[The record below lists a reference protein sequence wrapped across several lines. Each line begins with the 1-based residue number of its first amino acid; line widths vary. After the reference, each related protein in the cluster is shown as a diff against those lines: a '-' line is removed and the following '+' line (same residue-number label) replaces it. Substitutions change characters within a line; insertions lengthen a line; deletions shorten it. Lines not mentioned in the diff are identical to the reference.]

1 MFSDSTTL
9 LIYVGL
15 LFGSFIQEDAAVLT
29 GATLATTREGE
40 TIAIFITVLIG
51 LFISDIWKY
60 WVGWFAHKNERAR
73 NYAEKKHVMQ
83 VKEGVNRHL
92 LVTLLSARFIPLTR
106 IPTYVACGYFKI
118 PYAKFCALIGFTAIL
133 YVTAVFTIIHFLG
146 ELIGEKAM
154 FAMPIIAV
162 CVLLI
167 VISVRLLK
175 RRKANSAPKP

>member
-9 LIYVGL
+9 LIYLGL
-15 LFGSFIQEDAAVLT
+15 LFGSFVQEDAAVLT

-40 TIAIFITVLIG
+40 TIAIYMTVLLG

-73 NYAEKKHVMQ
+73 NYADKKHVMN
-83 VKEGVNRHL
+83 VKEGVNKHL
-92 LVTLLSARFIPLTR
+92 LATLLSARFIPLTR

-118 PYAKFCALIGFTAIL
+118 PYAKFCALIAFTAVL
-133 YVTAVFTIIHFLG
+133 YVSAVFVIIHVLG

-154 FAMPIIAV
+154 FAMPIMALCILVVVIAAR
-162 CVLLI
+162 LI
-167 VISVRLLK
+167 LNRSTK
-175 RRKANSAPKP
+175 N